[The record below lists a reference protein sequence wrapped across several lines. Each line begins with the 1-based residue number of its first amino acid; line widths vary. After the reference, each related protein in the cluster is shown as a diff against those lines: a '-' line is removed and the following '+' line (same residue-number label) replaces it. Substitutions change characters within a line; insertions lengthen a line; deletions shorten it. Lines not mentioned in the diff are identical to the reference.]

1 MVLVFV
7 VSMLLILVSVMRTPQ
22 VDEMREAFIEFDI
35 DGDGTITTKV
45 LKYVTTI
52 TIIITTSIIFSEL
65 CEF

>member
-7 VSMLLILVSVMRTPQ
+7 VSMLLILVSVMRTAQ
-22 VDEMREAFIEFDI
+22 VDEMREAFLEFDI

-52 TIIITTSIIFSEL
+52 TIIINTSIISSEL
-65 CEF
+65 V